1 MDLMKLLD
9 ILDEHFGDAELVA
22 LCRQFGVAFGAFPG
36 ESRRDKIREFLG
48 FIKRQGRMAGLTE
61 TAIAQRPDL
70 TTAIAELYA
79 GKETELSW
87 LDEVAGGSGQALDS
101 GLTWR
106 WTAGGAR
113 LSQTPAPT
121 PGPLDDATNAPL
133 PDPEPPI
140 PTVMINPYTPGN
152 ESTTMR
158 CSSAVKRSKR
168 RSRVNCWRVLTSPLS
183 VPGPWAVH
191 PCCIISL
198 RQWRRVK
205 LFWWPTSI

>member
-9 ILDEHFGDAELVA
+9 ILDEYFAETELVA

-36 ESRRDKIREFLG
+36 ETRRDKIREFLG

-61 TAIAQRPDL
+61 TAIVMRPDL
-70 TTAIAELYA
+70 TVAIAELYA

-113 LSQTPAPT
+113 ISPT
-121 PGPLDDATNAPL
+121 A
-133 PDPEPPI
+133 EPMTSSTSCTTI
-140 PTVMINPYTPGN
+140 RPT
-152 ESTTMR
+152 SS
-158 CSSAVKRSKR
+158 CSA
-168 RSRVNCWRVLTSPLS
+168 RSRMHSCR
-183 VPGPWAVH
+183 G
-191 PCCIISL
+191 
-198 RQWRRVK
+198 
-205 LFWWPTSI
+205 